1 MSGRSKTAKRFVTI
15 NERRRS
21 QHETSVAALA
31 SFAESI
37 DESLSALLHAAVLHM
52 QGEFV
57 VPPSKASEI
66 IEDAINAIRWETAQ
80 MRRGILDL
88 DGKGGAA

>member
-37 DESLSALLHAAVLHM
+37 DESLALLHAAVLHM